1 VTARRADDPRTA
13 VGRSLFVLGAFDES
27 HPSLTLSQ
35 ISRRA
40 AVPLPT
46 AHRLVAELV
55 GARLV
60 TRSPGGTYEIGA
72 RLWRLGLLSAPTT
85 LREVAQPHLQDLVAT
100 TGHTVHL
107 AVLEG
112 TRAMVVER
120 LSGTRTVS
128 TRHRPGAMLPLHCTA
143 VGKALLGYADDDVAA
158 QVMAALTQHTPF
170 TVTDPRVLSRQLAE
184 VRRTG
189 VARSAQEHRLGVS
202 SLAVPVFGDRGT
214 PVAAIAVIAPLTS
227 PRITESVPPMMAAA
241 GAIAEGLRRQLLAA
255 ERE

>member
-1 VTARRADDPRTA
+1 VTARRVDDPRTA
-13 VGRSLFVLGAFDES
+13 VGRSLFVLGAFDED
-27 HPSLTLSQ
+27 HPTLTLSQ

-40 AVPLPT
+40 QVPLPT

-60 TRSPGGTYEIGA
+60 TRRPGGTYEIGA

-112 TRAMVVER
+112 SRAMVVER

-128 TRHRPGAMLPLHCTA
+128 TRHRPGALLPLHCTA
-143 VGKALLGYADDDVAA
+143 VGKALLGYASDDVVNT
-158 QVMAALTQHTPF
+158 VMAALTQHTPF
-170 TVTDPRVLSRQLAE
+170 TITDPRVLSRQLVE

-189 VARSAQEHRLGVS
+189 VARSAQEHRLAVS
-202 SLAVPVFGDRGT
+202 SLAVPVFGDGSS
-214 PVAAIAVIAPLTS
+214 VIAAVAVIAPLTS

-241 GAIAEGLRRQLLAA
+241 GAIAEGLRRQRLAA
-255 ERE
+255 EHE

>member
-1 VTARRADDPRTA
+1 VTARRSDDARTA

-35 ISRRA
+35 IGRRA
-40 AVPLPT
+40 QLPLPT
-46 AHRLVAELV
+46 THRLVAELV

-60 TRSPGGTYEIGA
+60 TRSSDGAYSIGA

-107 AVLEG
+107 AVLEAS
-112 TRAMVVER
+112 RAMVVER

-128 TRHRPGAMLPLHCTA
+128 TRHRPGALLPLHCTA
-143 VGKALLGYADDDVAA
+143 IGKALLSYAGDDVLRDVLANLA
-158 QVMAALTQHTPF
+158 QHTPF
-170 TVTDPRVLSRQLAE
+170 TITDPRVLSRQLAE

-202 SLAVPVFGDRGT
+202 SLAVPVFGDAGSV
-214 PVAAIAVIAPLTS
+214 VAAVAVIAPLTS

-241 GAIAEGLRRQLLAA
+241 GAIAEGLRRQRLAA
-255 ERE
+255 ELQ

>member
-1 VTARRADDPRTA
+1 MTARRSDDARSAAGRT
-13 VGRSLFVLGAFDES
+13 LFVLGAFDES

-35 ISRRA
+35 IGRRA
-40 AVPLPT
+40 QLPLPT

-60 TRSPGGTYEIGA
+60 TRGSDGAYSIGA
-72 RLWRLGLLSAPTT
+72 GLWRLGLLSAPTT
-85 LREVAQPHLQDLVAT
+85 LREVAQPHLQDLVAA

-112 TRAMVVER
+112 SRAMVVER

-128 TRHRPGAMLPLHCTA
+128 TRHRPGALLPLHCTA
-143 VGKALLGYADDDVAA
+143 VGKAMLAYASDDVVSD
-158 QVMAALTQHTPF
+158 VMAVLTQHTPF
-170 TVTDPRVLSRQLAE
+170 TITDARVLRRQLVE

-189 VARSAQEHRLGVS
+189 VARSAQEHRLGMS
-202 SLAVPVFGDRGT
+202 SLGVPVFGDSGSI
-214 PVAAIAVIAPLTS
+214 VAALAVIAPLTS

-241 GAIAEGLRRQLLAA
+241 GAIAEGLRRQRLAA